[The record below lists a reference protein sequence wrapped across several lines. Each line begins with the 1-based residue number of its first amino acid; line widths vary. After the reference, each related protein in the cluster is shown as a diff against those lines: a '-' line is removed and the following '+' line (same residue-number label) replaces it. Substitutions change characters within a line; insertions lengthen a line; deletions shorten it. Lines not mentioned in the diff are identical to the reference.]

1 MAKKVRELD
10 ANGYRKFG
18 ILDKLSYAA
27 GDAGC
32 NCSFALAGTWFT
44 LFWTQYMKIDS
55 LIFAGLLIAFK
66 VWDAIN
72 DTLIGSIMD
81 ASKKQYKRGK
91 FLSYISF
98 GAIILSVAACL
109 CFLPLPNADM
119 WVKVLICTV
128 GYVAWDAAYTIVNVP
143 YGSMLSV
150 ITDEPGERAQLGAW
164 RVLGSFVVSLPI
176 GIILP
181 IFLYDQ
187 NENLK
192 GNLLFPVAVVLGII
206 ALLMFIFM
214 IKTTEIRVKR
224 NVKVSE
230 EKFNFFK
237 SVKAFAKNRAA
248 IGATLL
254 PVSMFLGTYGA
265 ATATSV
271 MFQSYFGNAKISG
284 LMTIV
289 SYLPMLLF
297 IPFTKKITLKHGKKE
312 ATSFS
317 LLFSVL
323 ACVLMVVVPMQPNMS
338 GVLVYVLLQLLNGFG
353 MAIGMCVGN
362 AMMADAIDYNE
373 WKMGKREEGIIYA
386 IHSFFRKL
394 AQGLGPSLGLV
405 IMVALGYDEAKEAN
419 QPFEVALRMR
429 YLVAALYLLSAVLMF
444 VASQF
449 VYNLDKKTL
458 NQMNEELKRF

>member
-1 MAKKVRELD
+1 
-10 ANGYRKFG
+10 
-18 ILDKLSYAA
+18 
-27 GDAGC
+27 
-32 NCSFALAGTWFT
+32 
-44 LFWTQYMKIDS
+44 
-55 LIFAGLLIAFK
+55 
-66 VWDAIN
+66 
-72 DTLIGSIMD
+72 
-81 ASKKQYKRGK
+81 
-91 FLSYISF
+91 
-98 GAIILSVAACL
+98 
-109 CFLPLPNADM
+109 
-119 WVKVLICTV
+119 
-128 GYVAWDAAYTIVNVP
+128 
-143 YGSMLSV
+143 
-150 ITDEPGERAQLGAW
+150 
-164 RVLGSFVVSLPI
+164 
-176 GIILP
+176 
-181 IFLYDQ
+181 
-187 NENLK
+187 
-192 GNLLFPVAVVLGII
+192 
-206 ALLMFIFM
+206 M

-254 PVSMFLGTYGA
+254 PVAMFLGTYGA

-297 IPFTKKITLKHGKKE
+297 IPFTKKITLKYGKKE
-312 ATSFS
+312 ATSVS